1 MENFTLPTQP
11 IGELFFDTLYLA
23 GAILLVWSLVNV
35 IASWRLHRIWQQLIE
50 QRTEIRRWKRFCE
63 LRDKQQRDWN

>member
-1 MENFTLPTQP
+1 MDPFTLPTQP
-11 IGELFFDTLYLA
+11 IGSWLFDSLYLT
-23 GAILLVWSLVNV
+23 GAILLIWSLINV
-35 IASWRLHRIWQQLIE
+35 VAAWHLHRIWQRLVE